1 MPTIEKVFDS
11 PGPQPNGMQATE
23 DGLWILDQQ
32 TNEVHLVSYDGIV
45 KKTLATDSDKGSGV
59 TDTGDTLWL
68 ASTYSC
74 EILSTDPESGKT
86 LASFETPGAGQ
97 TGAHGLGMARQ

>member
-1 MPTIEKVFDS
+1 MFCAEVSYADNRKSFLI
-11 PGPQPNGMQATE
+11 PQVHNLTEWQATE

-68 ASTYSC
+68 ASTYSLRNL
-74 EILSTDPESGKT
+74 INRS
-86 LASFETPGAGQ
+86 
-97 TGAHGLGMARQ
+97 